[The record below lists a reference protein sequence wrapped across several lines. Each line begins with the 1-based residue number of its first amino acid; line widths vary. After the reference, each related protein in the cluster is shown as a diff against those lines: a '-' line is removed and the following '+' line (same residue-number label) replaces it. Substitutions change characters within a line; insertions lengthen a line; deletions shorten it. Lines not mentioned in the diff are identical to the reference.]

1 MLAKKHQTME
11 AKFKY
16 TKAYYFR
23 NRSGT
28 LQKITTSAYVV
39 PDLQTE
45 LIGCKNLTKSGYCII
60 LDKDPEI
67 SGIYQEGPIFRAS
80 TRKGKSCHSVLMV
93 GRICIS

>member
-11 AKFKY
+11 AKFKC

-28 LQKITTSAYVV
+28 LQKITTLAYVF
-39 PDLQTE
+39 PDLQTD
-45 LIGCKNLTKSGYCII
+45 LIGCKNLTKSGYSII

-67 SGIYQEGPIFRAS
+67 SGNDKGR
-80 TRKGKSCHSVLMV
+80 TRRDIPARVII
-93 GRICIS
+93 RF